1 MENPKGALNV
11 KELAAYLGVGLNV
24 AYGLVRTPGF
34 PALKIGE
41 RRIVVPIDSLN
52 QWINDNAGKPL
63 T

>member
-41 RRIVVPIDSLN
+41 RRIIVPIDSLN
-52 QWINDNAGKPL
+52 QWMKDNASKPL